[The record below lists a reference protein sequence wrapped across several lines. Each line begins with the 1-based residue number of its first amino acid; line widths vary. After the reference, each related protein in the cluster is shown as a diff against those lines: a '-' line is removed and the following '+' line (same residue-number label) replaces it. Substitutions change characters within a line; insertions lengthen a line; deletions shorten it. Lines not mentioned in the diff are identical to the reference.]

1 MNYINLT
8 KIVFSSTD
16 EISYE
21 FILIFFN
28 MRKKNIF
35 AKCFLD
41 MSEFRYQFYFNIL

>member
-28 MRKKNIF
+28 MRKKNIKIYF
-35 AKCFLD
+35 EML
-41 MSEFRYQFYFNIL
+41 FRYE